1 MRFDKIKQWDS
12 LIQSHFTK
20 LIKFLQDQI
29 ISTNKLQVEQK
40 LEEHIKDRHQL
51 RSMEKAVV
59 SKNVL
64 CSNIHVSG
72 EELQKQ

>member
-40 LEEHIKDRHQL
+40 LEEHIKDRH
-51 RSMEKAVV
+51 
-59 SKNVL
+59 
-64 CSNIHVSG
+64 
-72 EELQKQ
+72 